1 MKVEAGDYVLFH
13 YVGRFEDGEVFDT
26 SYEEIARENGIL
38 VEEREYG
45 PMWVR
50 IGVGEIIPGLDE
62 AIIGMEAGEKK
73 TVTVPPE
80 KAYGMPNPEL
90 VISVPREEFTKAGL
104 EPQEGLYVMTD
115 SGIAKIVSVGE
126 SEVSLDFNHP
136 LAGKTLVFE
145 VEVIEVKRPKR
156 TQKLSLSIVA
166 TLNTTS
172 PITVSIREY
181 FKPALYFPSLI
192 IPIPRPERT
201 AWTTTKAIKIV
212 VIESMGNM
220 IPSSGLLI
228 DDIT

>member
-26 SYEEIARENGIL
+26 SYEEIARENGIF

-90 VISVPREEFTKAGL
+90 VISVPREEFTKVGL

-145 VEVIEVKRPKR
+145 VEVIEVKK
-156 TQKLSLSIVA
+156 SEEDSEA
-166 TLNTTS
+166 
-172 PITVSIREY
+172 
-181 FKPALYFPSLI
+181 
-192 IPIPRPERT
+192 
-201 AWTTTKAIKIV
+201 
-212 VIESMGNM
+212 
-220 IPSSGLLI
+220 
-228 DDIT
+228 

>member
-38 VEEREYG
+38 VDEREYG
-45 PMWVR
+45 PMWAR
-50 IGVGEIIPGLDE
+50 IGIGEIIPGLDE
-62 AIIGMEAGEKK
+62 AIIGMEAGEKR

-115 SGIAKIVSVGE
+115 SGIAKILSVGE
-126 SEVSLDFNHP
+126 NEVSLDFNHP

-145 VEVIEVKRPKR
+145 VEVLEVK
-156 TQKLSLSIVA
+156 
-166 TLNTTS
+166 
-172 PITVSIREY
+172 
-181 FKPALYFPSLI
+181 
-192 IPIPRPERT
+192 
-201 AWTTTKAIKIV
+201 KAEEDSEV
-212 VIESMGNM
+212 
-220 IPSSGLLI
+220 
-228 DDIT
+228 